1 MNYHSC
7 FNKNMGGRGQKIA
20 EDVCIRKH
28 NCNWLVDSVC
38 KFTPTAEKLAKK
50 YEKIK
55 EKKKNEVGA
64 V

>member
-1 MNYHSC
+1 
-7 FNKNMGGRGQKIA
+7 MGGRGQKIA